1 MSEQVFSLEGI
12 FPPIPTPFNS
22 EGEVALNAIKDN
34 LKYLNQFDLRGIVV
48 LGSNGEF
55 VLLKEEEKLE
65 VLKTARESIPSDRL
79 LIAGVGCQST
89 DQTIELSRKA
99 ANVGADAALVI
110 TPSYYRSRMTSE
122 AMSRHYRSIAESSPI
137 PVIIYNMPACTGIDI
152 DADTIAVI
160 SKHPNIAG
168 IKDSSGNIIKMGDL
182 RRLTDIHFQI
192 LAGSASFFLPAL
204 SVGAVGGVMA
214 LANIAP
220 GQCLALHNHFLRGEW
235 EQARDL
241 QIRLIPVNTAITRG
255 WGVPAL
261 KAAMDVL
268 GLYGGPVR
276 PPLMPLNKEIR
287 DRVEAILREGG
298 IEKIMG

>member
-22 EGEVALNAIKDN
+22 DGEVALNAIKDN
-34 LKYLNQFDLRGIVV
+34 LKYLNQFDLRGFVV

-122 AMSRHYRSIAESSPI
+122 VMSRHYRSIAESSPI

-182 RRLTDIHFQI
+182 RRLTESHFQI

-220 GQCLALHNHFLRGEW
+220 DQCLALHNHFLRGEL
-235 EQARDL
+235 EEARDL

-276 PPLMPLNKEIR
+276 PPLMPLTKEIR

-298 IEKIMG
+298 IEKIK